1 MGTCSNFASSG
12 LSAEILKAVAEQSY
26 TRPTAIQQQAIPHI
40 LKGRDLLGAAQT
52 GTGKSA
58 AFILPLLHM
67 LSQGEATHVNQ
78 QAQANQARSLI
89 LTPTRELA
97 VQLEQSVAT
106 YAKYLSIRS
115 AVVYGGVKINPQM
128 MKMRKGVDVLVATPG
143 RLLGLYRQNAIKFDQ
158 LETFVLDEADRML
171 DMGFIADIQKIMDI
185 LPERRQNLL
194 FSATFSDEI
203 RKLAKRLLNKSVEVS
218 TAAPNTLVKTLDH
231 WIVPVD
237 KKKKTALLIQLIKHK
252 HWQQAIVFVRTRQGA
267 GRLARQLNSEGIK
280 TVEIHGNKP
289 QSARLSALAQ
299 FKRGEATLLVA
310 TDLAAR
316 GLDIE
321 QLPAVINFD
330 LPDVAQDYIHRTGR
344 TGRAGLRG
352 QAVSLVCAD
361 EFDKLTDIE
370 HLLKKLLIR
379 KLIDGFEPTH
389 DVPESRLWRKE
400 KKPKK
405 PKAGPGSA
413 GNKDRSAKIN
423 AGKKSAARKKIKRRR
438 SHF

>member
-1 MGTCSNFASSG
+1 MGSNSRFASIG
-12 LSAEILKAVAEQSY
+12 LSADILKAVAEQSY

-40 LKGRDLLGAAQT
+40 LKGKDLLAAAQT

-58 AFILPLLHM
+58 AFALPLLHM
-67 LSQGEATHVNQ
+67 LSQGKAAQSNQ
-78 QAQANQARSLI
+78 VRALI

-97 VQLEQSVAT
+97 VQVGQSVAT

-128 MKMRKGVDVLVATPG
+128 MQMRKGVDVLVATPG
-143 RLLGLYRQNAIKFDQ
+143 RLLDLYRQNAIKFDQ

-171 DMGFIADIQKIMDI
+171 DMGFIVDIQKIMDV
-185 LPERRQNLL
+185 LPDSRQNLL
-194 FSATFSDEI
+194 FSATFSEDI
-203 RKLAKRLLNKSVEVS
+203 RKLAKKLLNKPVEVS
-218 TAAPNTLVKTLDH
+218 TAASNTLVKTVNH

-237 KKKKTALLIQLIKHK
+237 KKQKTALLIHLIKQNN
-252 HWQQAIVFVRTRQGA
+252 WQQVIVFVRTRQAA
-267 GRLARQLNSEGIK
+267 GKLARHLNGEGIK
-280 TVEIHGNKP
+280 TAEIHGNKT
-289 QSARLSALAQ
+289 QSARLGALAQ

-330 LPDVAQDYIHRTGR
+330 LPDVAQDYIHRIGR

-379 KLIDGFEPTH
+379 KFIDGFEPRH
-389 DVPESRLWRKE
+389 DVPESSLWRKK

-405 PKAGPGSA
+405 PKKPKTNSVTVSNE
-413 GNKDRSAKIN
+413 NKSGRISTSI
-423 AGKKSAARKKIKRRR
+423 KSTVRKKTTRQR
-438 SHF
+438 SRF